1 MSKKIKITESQYNRL
16 INLMVETPFD
26 TLAKTV
32 IKPND
37 IISITWK
44 GSKNNFKVINNTS
57 GQIIMDN
64 IDKGST
70 NINYRY
76 LMVYTSLDGDDM
88 ELRRVNKVKEADK
101 LNDSKQW
108 STVTVKDITDIE
120 IIRDGKV
127 IDRVD
132 PVSPSAAKQQKLGI
146 SGSTESKDFV
156 SDVSNNLAI
165 ILEQLQEGKGLKLIL
180 NNAELIFCCNSKSG
194 GIFDLEITQ
203 NKSIPAL
210 SKWQTFVLEIK
221 GNPDDEQTS
230 LYEANKDIIKT
241 PDNGKTFSLKFKV
254 FAGEKQSE
262 VWVVGGQGVAITKSC
277 DDKTEDDGDAKN
289 KERDTTK
296 DEQEL
301 KLDAKEAFEK
311 ILADPMMQKA
321 FYSQP
326 TFWQSFIAELKG
338 KKHPGNGIITV
349 LNIVKKYED
358 KKIIEQIG
366 EGFTDKKG
374 VIVEFTPLE
383 PITLNY
389 NAQKEG
395 RKTFTL
401 QTLKPTEIKTSA
413 DKRETGLVLEVN
425 LPEDPNYILRV
436 VVDGKTETENIK
448 ECRLLIGRIAS
459 NNVFT
464 AVSTPITTQLEF
476 LNSDGY
482 KIPKEEN
489 TK

>member
-1 MSKKIKITESQYNRL
+1 
-16 INLMVETPFD
+16 
-26 TLAKTV
+26 
-32 IKPND
+32 
-37 IISITWK
+37 
-44 GSKNNFKVINNTS
+44 
-57 GQIIMDN
+57 MDN

-101 LNDSKQW
+101 LNDQKQW
-108 STVTVKDITDIE
+108 STVTVKDITDIQV
-120 IIRDGKV
+120 IRDGKV
-127 IDRVD
+127 VDRVD
-132 PVSPSAAKQQKLGI
+132 PVSPSAAKQQKQGNT
-146 SGSTESKDFV
+146 GTTESQDFIT
-156 SDVSNNLAI
+156 DINNNLAI
-165 ILEQLQEGKGLKLIL
+165 ILEQLQEGKGLKFIL
-180 NNAELIFCCNSKSG
+180 SNAELIFCCNSKSG
-194 GIFDLEITQ
+194 GVFDLEITE
-203 NKSIPAL
+203 NKSIPVL
-210 SKWQTFVLEIK
+210 NKWQTFVLDIK

-254 FAGEKQSE
+254 FAGDKQSE

-277 DDKTEDDGDAKN
+277 EDKTEDSDET
-289 KERDTTK
+289 KEPEK
-296 DEQEL
+296 EEEEL

-326 TFWQSFIAELKG
+326 TFWQSFVAELRG

-349 LNIVKKYED
+349 LNIVSKYEN
-358 KKIIEQIG
+358 KKIVEQIG

-374 VIVEFTPLE
+374 VVVQFKPLS
-383 PITLNY
+383 PIMLNY

-395 RKTFTL
+395 RKTFTV

-425 LPEDPNYILRV
+425 LPDDPNYILRV

-448 ECRLLIGRIAS
+448 ECRLIIGRIAS

-464 AVSTPITTQLEF
+464 AVSSPVTTQLEF

>member
-1 MSKKIKITESQYNRL
+1 MMNKKIKITESQYNRL
-16 INLMVETPFD
+16 IHLMVETPFD
-26 TLAKTV
+26 AMAKTS
-32 IKPND
+32 IQAGD

-101 LNDSKQW
+101 LNDQKQW
-108 STVTVKDITDIE
+108 STVTVKDITDIQV
-120 IIRDGKV
+120 IRDGKV
-127 IDRVD
+127 VDRVD
-132 PVSPSAAKQQKLGI
+132 PVSPSAAKQQKQGNT
-146 SGSTESKDFV
+146 GTTESQDFIT
-156 SDVSNNLAI
+156 DINNNLAI
-165 ILEQLQEGKGLKLIL
+165 ILEQLQEGKGLKFIL
-180 NNAELIFCCNSKSG
+180 SNAELIFCCNSKSG
-194 GIFDLEITQ
+194 GVFDLEITE
-203 NKSIPAL
+203 NKSIPVL
-210 SKWQTFVLEIK
+210 NKWQTFVLDIK

-254 FAGEKQSE
+254 FAGDKQSE
-262 VWVVGGQGVAITKSC
+262 VWVVGGLGVAITKSC
-277 DDKTEDDGDAKN
+277 EDKTEDSDET
-289 KERDTTK
+289 KEPEK
-296 DEQEL
+296 EEEEL

-326 TFWQSFIAELKG
+326 TFWQTFMAELKG

-358 KKIIEQIG
+358 KKIVELIG

-374 VIVEFTPLE
+374 VIVKFQPLE
-383 PITLNY
+383 PTTLNY

-395 RKTFTL
+395 RKSFTI

-425 LPEDPNYILRV
+425 LPDDPNYILRV

-448 ECRLLIGRIAS
+448 ECRLIIGRIAS
-459 NNVFT
+459 NNIFT
-464 AVSTPITTQLEF
+464 AVSSPVTTQLEF

-482 KIPKEEN
+482 KIPQEEN

>member
-1 MSKKIKITESQYNRL
+1 MNKKIKITESQYNRL

-37 IISITWK
+37 VISITWK
-44 GSKNNFKVINNTS
+44 GSKNNFKVINNTA
-57 GQIIMDN
+57 GQVIMDN

-101 LNDSKQW
+101 LNDPKQW
-108 STVTVKDITDIE
+108 STVTVKDITDIQ

-127 IDRVD
+127 VDRVD
-132 PVSPSAAKQQKLGI
+132 PVSPSAAKQQKQGNT
-146 SGSTESKDFV
+146 GTTESQDFV
-156 SDVSNNLAI
+156 TDVNNNLAI
-165 ILEQLQEGKGLKLIL
+165 ILEQLQEGKGLKLVL

-194 GIFDLEITQ
+194 GVFDLEITE
-203 NKSIPAL
+203 NKSIPVL
-210 SKWQTFVLEIK
+210 NKWQTFVLDIK

-241 PDNGKTFSLKFKV
+241 PDKGKTFSLKFKV

-277 DDKTEDDGDAKN
+277 DDKTEDGADEGDVN
-289 KERDTTK
+289 SK

-326 TFWQSFIAELKG
+326 TFWQTFVAELKG

-349 LNIVKKYED
+349 LNIVKKYEN
-358 KKIIEQIG
+358 KKIVELIG

-374 VIVEFTPLE
+374 IIVKFQPLE
-383 PITLNY
+383 PMTLNY

-395 RKTFTL
+395 RKTFSL
-401 QTLKPTEIKTSA
+401 QTLKPTEVKTSA

-436 VVDGKTETENIK
+436 VVDGKTETENVK
-448 ECRLLIGRIAS
+448 ECRLIIGRIAS
-459 NNVFT
+459 NNIFT
-464 AVSTPITTQLEF
+464 AVSTPVTTQLEF

>member
-1 MSKKIKITESQYNRL
+1 MNKKIKITESQYNRL
-16 INLMVETPFD
+16 VHLMVETPFD
-26 TLAKTV
+26 AMAKTS
-32 IKPND
+32 IQAGD

-101 LNDSKQW
+101 LNDQKQW
-108 STVTVKDITDIE
+108 STVTVKDITDIQV
-120 IIRDGKV
+120 IRDGKV
-127 IDRVD
+127 VDRVD
-132 PVSPSAAKQQKLGI
+132 PVSPSAAKQQKQGNT
-146 SGSTESKDFV
+146 GTTESQDFIT
-156 SDVSNNLAI
+156 DINNNLAI
-165 ILEQLQEGKGLKLIL
+165 ILEQLQEGKGLKFIL
-180 NNAELIFCCNSKSG
+180 SNAELIFCCNSKSG
-194 GIFDLEITQ
+194 GVFDLEITE
-203 NKSIPAL
+203 NKSIPVL
-210 SKWQTFVLEIK
+210 NKWQTFVLDIK

-254 FAGEKQSE
+254 FAGDKQSE

-277 DDKTEDDGDAKN
+277 EDKTEDSDET
-289 KERDTTK
+289 KEPEK
-296 DEQEL
+296 EEEEL

-326 TFWQSFIAELKG
+326 TFWQTFMAELKG

-358 KKIIEQIG
+358 KKIVELIG

-374 VIVEFTPLE
+374 VIVKFQPLE
-383 PITLNY
+383 PTTLNY

-395 RKTFTL
+395 RKSFTI

-425 LPEDPNYILRV
+425 LPDDPNYILRV

-448 ECRLLIGRIAS
+448 ECRLIIGRIAS
-459 NNVFT
+459 NNIFT
-464 AVSTPITTQLEF
+464 AVSSPVTTQLEF

-482 KIPKEEN
+482 KIPQEEN

>member
-1 MSKKIKITESQYNRL
+1 MNKKIKITESQYNRL

-37 IISITWK
+37 VISITWK
-44 GSKNNFKVINNTS
+44 GSKNNFKVINNTA
-57 GQIIMDN
+57 GQVIMDN

-101 LNDSKQW
+101 LNDPKQW
-108 STVTVKDITDIE
+108 SRVTVKDITDIQ

-127 IDRVD
+127 VDRVD
-132 PVSPSAAKQQKLGI
+132 PVSPSAAKQQKQGNT
-146 SGSTESKDFV
+146 GTTESQDFIT
-156 SDVSNNLAI
+156 DVNNNLAI
-165 ILEQLQEGKGLKLIL
+165 ILEQLQEGKGLKLVL
-180 NNAELIFCCNSKSG
+180 NNAEVIFCCNSKSG
-194 GIFDLEITQ
+194 GVFDLEIIE

-210 SKWQTFVLEIK
+210 NKWQTFVLDIK

-230 LYEANKDIIKT
+230 LYNVNKDIIKT

-254 FAGEKQSE
+254 FSGEKQSE

-277 DDKTEDDGDAKN
+277 DDKTEDGADEGDVN
-289 KERDTTK
+289 TK
-296 DEQEL
+296 DEEEL
-301 KLDAKEAFEK
+301 KLDAKEALEK
-311 ILADPMMQKA
+311 ILSDPMMQKA

-326 TFWQSFIAELKG
+326 TFWQTFVAELKG
-338 KKHPGNGIITV
+338 KKSPGNGIITV
-349 LNIVKKYED
+349 LNIVKKYEY
-358 KKIIEQIG
+358 KKIVELIG

-374 VIVEFTPLE
+374 VIVKFESLE

-389 NAQKEG
+389 NTQKEG
-395 RKTFTL
+395 RKTFTI
-401 QTLKPTEIKTSA
+401 QTLKPTEVKTST

-425 LPEDPNYILRV
+425 LPDDPNYILRV
-436 VVDGKTETENIK
+436 VVDGKTETENVK
-448 ECRLLIGRIAS
+448 ECRLIIGRIAS

-464 AVSTPITTQLEF
+464 AVSTPVTTQLEF

>member
-1 MSKKIKITESQYNRL
+1 MNKKIKITESQYNRL
-16 INLMVETPFD
+16 IHLMVETPFD
-26 TLAKTV
+26 AMAKTS
-32 IKPND
+32 IQAGD

-101 LNDSKQW
+101 LNDQKQW
-108 STVTVKDITDIE
+108 STVTVKDITDIQV
-120 IIRDGKV
+120 IRDGKV
-127 IDRVD
+127 VDRVD
-132 PVSPSAAKQQKLGI
+132 PVSPSAAKQQKQGNT
-146 SGSTESKDFV
+146 GTTESQDFIT
-156 SDVSNNLAI
+156 DINNNLAI
-165 ILEQLQEGKGLKLIL
+165 ILEQLQEGKGLKFIL
-180 NNAELIFCCNSKSG
+180 SNAELIFCCNSKSG
-194 GIFDLEITQ
+194 GVFDLEITE
-203 NKSIPAL
+203 NKSIPVL
-210 SKWQTFVLEIK
+210 NKWQTFVLDIK

-230 LYEANKDIIKT
+230 LYEVNKDIIKT
-241 PDNGKTFSLKFKV
+241 PDNGKTFSIKFKV

-277 DDKTEDDGDAKN
+277 SDKTEDSDET
-289 KERDTTK
+289 KEPEK
-296 DEQEL
+296 EEEL

-326 TFWQSFIAELKG
+326 TFWQTFMAELKG

-349 LNIVKKYED
+349 LNIVKNYEN
-358 KKIIEQIG
+358 KKIVELIG

-374 VIVEFTPLE
+374 VIVKFQPLE
-383 PITLNY
+383 PITLSY

-395 RKTFTL
+395 RKTFTI
-401 QTLKPTEIKTSA
+401 QTLKPTEIKTSTE
-413 DKRETGLVLEVN
+413 KRETGLVLEVN
-425 LPEDPNYILRV
+425 LPDDPNYILRV
-436 VVDGKTETENIK
+436 IVDGKTDTENIK
-448 ECRLLIGRIAS
+448 ECRLIIGRIAS
-459 NNVFT
+459 NNIFT
-464 AVSTPITTQLEF
+464 AVSTPVTTQLEF

-482 KIPKEEN
+482 KIPQEEN

>member
-1 MSKKIKITESQYNRL
+1 MNKKIKITESQYNRL

-37 IISITWK
+37 VISITWK
-44 GSKNNFKVINNTS
+44 GSKNNFKVINNTA
-57 GQIIMDN
+57 GQVIMDN

-88 ELRRVNKVKEADK
+88 ELRRVNKIKEADK
-101 LNDSKQW
+101 LNDPKQW
-108 STVTVKDITDIE
+108 STITVKDITDIQV
-120 IIRDGKV
+120 IRDGKV
-127 IDRVD
+127 VDRVD
-132 PVSPSAAKQQKLGI
+132 PVSPSAAKQQKQGN
-146 SGSTESKDFV
+146 TEATDSQDFIT
-156 SDVSNNLAI
+156 DINNNLGI
-165 ILEQLQEGKGLKLIL
+165 ILEQLQEGKGLKFIL

-194 GIFDLEITQ
+194 GVFDLEIID
-203 NKSIPAL
+203 NKSIPL
-210 SKWQTFVLEIK
+210 LNKWQTFVLDIK

-241 PDNGKTFSLKFKV
+241 PDNGKTFSIKFKV
-254 FAGEKQSE
+254 FSGEKQSE
-262 VWVVGGQGVAITKSC
+262 VWVSGGQGLAITKSC
-277 DDKTEDDGDAKN
+277 QDKTEDNGEETN
-289 KERDTTK
+289 VNNK
-296 DEQEL
+296 DEEEL

-358 KKIIEQIG
+358 KKIVELIG

-374 VIVEFTPLE
+374 VVVKFQPLE
-383 PITLNY
+383 PMTLNY

-395 RKTFTL
+395 RKTFTI

-425 LPEDPNYILRV
+425 
-436 VVDGKTETENIK
+436 
-448 ECRLLIGRIAS
+448 
-459 NNVFT
+459 
-464 AVSTPITTQLEF
+464 
-476 LNSDGY
+476 
-482 KIPKEEN
+482 
-489 TK
+489 